1 MISILCI
8 AVVTAL
14 AVGVVL
20 ARKYGPKPK
29 KAQKWEKAQI
39 MKQLLA
45 MSENEN
51 GAPAVAAPARS
62 RTPAKPGAR
71 PVKFTPKPAGASQQI
86 HSSK

>member
-20 ARKYGPKPK
+20 ARKYAPKPK

-45 MSENEN
+45 LSENET
-51 GAPAVAAPARS
+51 GASAVAPARS
-62 RTPAKPGAR
+62 RNSAKPGVR
-71 PVKFTPKPAGASQQI
+71 PVKFTPKPARTPQQV

>member
-1 MISILCI
+1 MISILWI
-8 AVVTAL
+8 AIVTAL

-20 ARKYGPKPK
+20 ARKYVPRPK

-45 MSENEN
+45 MSEKES
-51 GAPAVAAPARS
+51 GAPTVAPARS
-62 RTPAKPGAR
+62 RTSAKPGKR
-71 PVKFTPKPAGASQQI
+71 PVKFTPKPARSSQQI

>member
-1 MISILCI
+1 MITVLWI
-8 AVVTAL
+8 AVMAAL

-20 ARKYGPKPK
+20 ARKYAFKPK

-45 MSENEN
+45 MSDNET
-51 GAPAVAAPARS
+51 AASAVVPARS
-62 RTPAKPGAR
+62 RTAAKPGKR
-71 PVKFTPKPAGASQQI
+71 PVKFTPKPARSSQPI

>member
-1 MISILCI
+1 MISILWI

-20 ARKYGPKPK
+20 ARKYVPKPK
-29 KAQKWEKAQI
+29 KVQKWEKAQI

-45 MSENEN
+45 KSENET
-51 GAPAVAAPARS
+51 GASTIAPARS
-62 RTPAKPGAR
+62 RTSAKPGSR
-71 PVKFTPKPAGASQQI
+71 SVKFTPKPARTSRQI